1 MFLAQVESN
10 ISRKAASGTPE
21 SAPTRIFTL
30 LINKQETMSQLL
42 VVVDSLKDW
51 APYFPAE
58 DVITFDAYL
67 SRQDGKKKTRTRV
80 INLCRSYKYLSKG
93 YYCSLLGEARD
104 HHVMPSLRVI
114 NDLNQKSLYTL
125 HLDDLT
131 ELSNSEIQKSHK
143 ENDLTFITYFGATE
157 KPEFKS
163 LAKDL
168 FEKFPCPILQV
179 SLRFAERWQITE
191 LQALSPHHL
200 KTDDQQTAFA
210 DALDRFS
217 HKIWRS
223 PKARK
228 QYRYD
233 LAILA
238 NKDEKLPPSD
248 AKAIKRF
255 IKEGNRLG
263 IDVDIIDRKDYVRL
277 AEYDALFIR
286 ETTAIDHHT
295 FRFAKKAESEGMVV
309 IDDPTS
315 ILRCC
320 NKVYLTD
327 LFNVNQV
334 PAPKTHI
341 LSKQDKAA
349 LQAAMEDIGFPI
361 VLKIPDGAFSQGV
374 FKVNTP
380 EEFEA
385 KLQSLFKKSAL
396 VLAQEFMFTD
406 FDWRIGVINNKPLYA
421 CRYYMAKDHWQI
433 YNHASKNTRFTSGG
447 FDTMPTYEAPKVVL
461 DAALK
466 ATRLIGNSLYGVDI
480 KQSGNRAVVIEV
492 NDNPSIEHGVEDR
505 FLENQLYEQIMQ
517 DFIARIENR
526 RGQKK

>member
-1 MFLAQVESN
+1 
-10 ISRKAASGTPE
+10 
-21 SAPTRIFTL
+21 
-30 LINKQETMSQLL
+30 MSQLL

-58 DVITFDAYL
+58 DVITFEDYL
-67 SRQDGKKKTRTRV
+67 SRQDGNKKNRTRV

-93 YYCSLLGEARD
+93 YYCSLLSEARG
-104 HHVMPSLRVI
+104 HHVLPSLRVI

-125 HLDDLT
+125 HLEDLA
-131 ELSNSEIQKSHK
+131 ELNQQQIQKKHS
-143 ENDLTFITYFGATE
+143 EQDLTFVTYFGNTSQV
-157 KPEFKS
+157 EFKS

-168 FEKFPCPILQV
+168 FEKFPCPILKV
-179 SLRFAERWQITE
+179 SLRYQGSWQITE

-200 KTDDQQTAFA
+200 NTDEQQTEFA
-210 DALDRFS
+210 NALDHFS
-217 HKIWRS
+217 HKIWRL

-248 AKAIKRF
+248 AAAIKRF
-255 IKEGNRLG
+255 VKAGNKLG
-263 IDVDIIDRKDYVRL
+263 IDVDVIDRKDYVRL

-309 IDDPTS
+309 IDDSTS

-327 LFNVNQV
+327 LFNVNKV

-341 LSKQDKAA
+341 LSKHDKQI
-349 LQAAMEDIGFPI
+349 LQRAVDDIGFPI
-361 VLKIPDGAFSQGV
+361 VLKIPDGAFSKGV
-374 FKVNTP
+374 FKVSNQA
-380 EEFEA
+380 EFDD
-385 KLQSLFKKSAL
+385 KIHSLFKKSAL
-396 VLAQEFMFTD
+396 VLAQEYMYTD

-421 CRYYMAKDHWQI
+421 CRYYMAKGHWQI
-433 YNHASKNTRFTSGG
+433 YNHSTNSTRFSSGD
-447 FDTMPTYEAPKVVL
+447 FDTMPTYEAPKQVL

-466 ATRLIGNSLYGVDI
+466 ATKLIGNSLYGVDI
-480 KQSGNRAVVIEV
+480 KQAGDRAVVIEV
-492 NDNPSIEHGVEDR
+492 NDNPSIESDVEDK
-505 FLENQLYEQIMQ
+505 FLGNQLYEQVMLE
-517 DFIARIENR
+517 FINRIELK
-526 RGQKK
+526 RGMKP

>member
-1 MFLAQVESN
+1 
-10 ISRKAASGTPE
+10 
-21 SAPTRIFTL
+21 
-30 LINKQETMSQLL
+30 MSQLL

-58 DVITFDAYL
+58 DVITFDDYL

-131 ELSNSEIQKSHK
+131 ELNDRELHDSELEK
-143 ENDLTFITYFGATE
+143 EVTFITYFGST
-157 KPEFKS
+157 PDMEFKT

-168 FEKFPCPILQV
+168 FEKFPCPILEV
-179 SLRFAERWQITE
+179 SLRFSDRWQITE
-191 LQALSPHHL
+191 LQALSPHNL
-200 KTDDQQTAFA
+200 KTDEQQTEFA
-210 DALDRFS
+210 NALDRFS

-233 LAILA
+233 LAILT

-255 IKEGNRLG
+255 IKAGNQLG
-263 IDVDIIDRKDYVRL
+263 VDVDIIDRKDYVRL

-309 IDDPTS
+309 IDDPMS

-320 NKVYLTD
+320 NKVYLT
-327 LFNVNQV
+327 
-334 PAPKTHI
+334 
-341 LSKQDKAA
+341 
-349 LQAAMEDIGFPI
+349 
-361 VLKIPDGAFSQGV
+361 
-374 FKVNTP
+374 
-380 EEFEA
+380 
-385 KLQSLFKKSAL
+385 
-396 VLAQEFMFTD
+396 
-406 FDWRIGVINNKPLYA
+406 
-421 CRYYMAKDHWQI
+421 
-433 YNHASKNTRFTSGG
+433 
-447 FDTMPTYEAPKVVL
+447 
-461 DAALK
+461 
-466 ATRLIGNSLYGVDI
+466 
-480 KQSGNRAVVIEV
+480 
-492 NDNPSIEHGVEDR
+492 
-505 FLENQLYEQIMQ
+505 
-517 DFIARIENR
+517 
-526 RGQKK
+526 

>member
-1 MFLAQVESN
+1 
-10 ISRKAASGTPE
+10 
-21 SAPTRIFTL
+21 
-30 LINKQETMSQLL
+30 MSELL
-42 VVVDSLKDW
+42 VVVDSIKDW

-58 DVITFDAYL
+58 DVITFDEYL

-93 YYCSLLGEARD
+93 YYCSLLSEARD
-104 HHVMPSLRVI
+104 HHVLPSLRVI

-125 HLDDLT
+125 HLDDIQQ
-131 ELSNSEIQKSHK
+131 LSSKEMQKNHSEQ
-143 ENDLTFITYFGATE
+143 DLKFITYFGSTSQA
-157 KPEFKS
+157 EFKP

-168 FEKFPCPILQV
+168 FDKFPCPILEV
-179 SLRFAERWQITE
+179 SLRFQGRWQINE
-191 LQALSPHHL
+191 LQALSPHNL
-200 KTDDQQTAFA
+200 QTDEQQTEFA
-210 DALDRFS
+210 NGLDRFS
-217 HKIWRS
+217 HKIWRT
-223 PKARK
+223 PKLRK

-233 LAILA
+233 LAILT

-248 AKAIKRF
+248 ATAIKRF
-255 IKEGNRLG
+255 IKAGNKLG
-263 IDVDIIDRKDYVRL
+263 VDVDIIDRKDYVRL

-286 ETTAIDHHT
+286 ETTSIDHHT

-309 IDDPTS
+309 MDDSTS

-327 LFNVNQV
+327 LFNVNKV
-334 PAPKTHI
+334 PSPKTYI
-341 LSKQDKAA
+341 LSKQDKPA
-349 LQAAMEDIGFPI
+349 LEKAMLDIGFPI

-374 FKVNTP
+374 FKVSTP

-385 KLQSLFKKSAL
+385 KIQKLFQKSAL
-396 VLAQEFMFTD
+396 VLAQEFMYTD

-433 YNHASKNTRFTSGG
+433 YNHASKNSRFTSGG
-447 FDTMPTYEAPKVVL
+447 FDTMPTYEAPKPVL

-480 KQSGNRAVVIEV
+480 KQSGDRAVVIEV
-492 NDNPSIEHGVEDR
+492 NDNPSLESGVEDK
-505 FLENQLYEQIMQ
+505 FLEGQLYDQIMQ
-517 DFIARIENR
+517 EFVARIESR
-526 RGQKK
+526 RTSKN